1 MDIERLKKRK
11 EQLGYTN
18 EEVARLSGVPLSTV
32 QKVFGNIT
40 KQPRRDTV
48 IALARVLDPLM
59 ANRLQ
64 SGGDVVRAGMVKEA
78 EFAYRVER
86 GDIKTPDEYGKKFK
100 DKEQGE
106 YTLED
111 YYLIP
116 DDRRVELIDGRIYD
130 MTTPH
135 ATHQMITGEIY
146 RQLSNC
152 RIEHGILCLPMIAP
166 VDVQLDR
173 DEKTMVQPDVL
184 ILCDMDKLIGRCI
197 YGAPEFVLEV
207 LSPSTRSKDQI
218 VKLKKY
224 MEAGC
229 REYWVVD
236 KENEKVTVYD
246 FGTEDWPKV
255 WSFDDEVPVGVSE
268 GMCRIDF
275 SMVKD
280 LLTRFP
286 VREEA
291 EEK

>member
-1 MDIERLKKRK
+1 
-11 EQLGYTN
+11 
-18 EEVARLSGVPLSTV
+18 
-32 QKVFGNIT
+32 
-40 KQPRRDTV
+40 
-48 IALARVLDPLM
+48 
-59 ANRLQ
+59 
-64 SGGDVVRAGMVKEA
+64 
-78 EFAYRVER
+78 
-86 GDIKTPDEYGKKFK
+86 
-100 DKEQGE
+100 
-106 YTLED
+106 
-111 YYLIP
+111 
-116 DDRRVELIDGRIYD
+116 
-130 MTTPH
+130 
-135 ATHQMITGEIY
+135 
-146 RQLSNC
+146 
-152 RIEHGILCLPMIAP
+152 MIAP

-184 ILCDMDKLIGRCI
+184 ILCDMGKLIGRCI

-207 LSPSTRSKDQI
+207 LSPSTRSRDQI

-236 KENEKVTVYD
+236 KENEKVAVYD